1 MDVGRARRRGYTRG
15 MSVARGDLQPVSAS
29 AVAYCRAAR
38 RLRGRLADRPVRL
51 HRALRE
57 LGMTEA
63 APALAR
69 RAGDVAAEPVGL
81 AGGFA
86 AEVERRMDGP
96 VLRLAQRRTLLAKA
110 QRMGIGRFEANLVIA
125 AVQHERRAGPGPRQ
139 TTSALNNGYGAGAAS
154 ALLALMLQA
163 LIAWGAWRVWCG

>member
-1 MDVGRARRRGYTRG
+1 MSPPGIRDVHR
-15 MSVARGDLQPVSAS
+15 VSPS

-38 RLRGRLADRPVRL
+38 RLRGRLADKPVRL

-57 LGMTEA
+57 LKMPEA
-63 APALAR
+63 APASAP
-69 RAGDVAAEPVGL
+69 RAVRMTTGSIGL

-86 AEVERRMDGP
+86 AEVARRMDGP

-110 QRMGIGRFEANLVIA
+110 HCMGIGRFEANLVIA
-125 AVQHERRAGPGPRQ
+125 AVQHERRAE
-139 TTSALNNGYGAGAAS
+139 AGAGRITFVPNTRFHISRAAP
-154 ALLALMLQA
+154 AVLALVLQG